1 MDEYSVFII
10 VIGFNPFE
18 NPNSQNRQIKIK
30 YIEYSKIYDNIFLKT
45 FTRKIIGFGRARMS
59 NLLNITIGKLLEEKA
74 RLHPNHEAVV
84 YSDRNLR
91 WSYQQFD
98 EECRKAAKGFMKLG
112 IEKGDKLAAWSSNT
126 PEWLITQFA
135 TGKMGAVLVTVNTNY
150 QTAEL
155 EYLLKQSD
163 TTTIILM
170 DTYKDSSYIDMVYE
184 IAPELKSAEPGQ
196 LKSSR
201 LPYLKNIIVMGDK
214 KYPGAFT
221 WDEVVNMGSEVPEE
235 DLDYLMNSL
244 EPDDVINMQ
253 YTSGTTGFPKGVML
267 SHNNIV
273 NNGFNIA
280 NCMKLAMLDRL
291 CIPVPFFHCFGCVL
305 GTMACVSVGATMVP
319 VQEFSPKKVL
329 QTVQEEKCTGL
340 HGVPTMFI
348 AELNDP
354 DFSKYELSTLRTGIM
369 AGSNCPIEVMKAVI
383 EKMGASE
390 ITIAYGQTESSP
402 VITQTRTDDPIELRV
417 ETVGK
422 ALPYVEVKVVEP
434 GTRNEVPRGQ
444 QGELCTRGYHVMKG
458 YYKNE
463 EATREAIDEDG
474 WLHTGD
480 LAIMDENGYCRITGR
495 LKDMIIR
502 GGENIY
508 PREIEEFLYRH
519 PKILDV
525 QVIGIPDSVFGEEV
539 MAWIILKEGVS
550 ADAEEI
556 KEFCKG
562 KISKHKIP
570 RYIVFTDSY
579 PMTAS
584 GKIQKYRLREKAKEI
599 VSTKTL

>member
-1 MDEYSVFII
+1 MLFLIIYSK
-10 VIGFNPFE
+10 N
-18 NPNSQNRQIKIK
+18 
-30 YIEYSKIYDNIFLKT
+30 IEYSFKCVNIFLKT
-45 FTRKIIGFGRARMS
+45 FYIFLSFIGGRWMS
-59 NLLNITIGKLLEEKA
+59 SLLNLTVGKLLEQKA
-74 RLHPNHEAVV
+74 NLHPEQEAVV

-91 WSYQQFD
+91 WTYREFD
-98 EECRKAAKGFMKLG
+98 QICRRAAKGFMKLG
-112 IEKGDKLAAWSSNT
+112 IEKGEHLAAWSSNT

-150 QTAEL
+150 RTAEL

-163 TTTIILM
+163 STTILLM
-170 DTYKDSSYIDMVYE
+170 NTWKDSSYIDMLYE
-184 IAPELKSAEPGQ
+184 IVPELKNSEPGR
-196 LKSSR
+196 LKSER
-201 LPYLKNIIVMGDK
+201 LPYLRNVIVLGEK
-214 KYPGAFT
+214 RYPGTFS
-221 WDEVVNMGSEVPEE
+221 WEDIMELGELVSDEE
-235 DLDYLMNSL
+235 LDQRMNSL
-244 EPDDVINMQ
+244 EVDDVINMQ

-267 SHNNIV
+267 THSNIV
-273 NNGFNIA
+273 NNAFNIA
-280 NCMKLAMLDRL
+280 GCMKLTNKDRL

-305 GTMACVSVGATMVP
+305 GTLACVSVGATIVP
-319 VQEFSPKKVL
+319 VQDFSPKRVL
-329 QTVQEEKCTGL
+329 QTVQDEKCTGL

-354 DFSKYELSTLRTGIM
+354 DFEKYDLSSLRTGIM

-383 EKMGASE
+383 EKMGITE

-402 VITQTRTDDPIELRV
+402 VITQTRTNDPIELRV

-422 ALPYVEVKVVEP
+422 PLPNVEVKIVEP
-434 GTRNEVPRGQ
+434 GTDKEVPRGV

-458 YYKNE
+458 YYKNDA
-463 EATREAIDEDG
+463 ATREAIDQNG

-480 LAIMDENGYCRITGR
+480 LAVMDEAGYCKITGR

-508 PREIEEFLYRH
+508 PREIEEFLYQH

-525 QVIGIPDSVFGEEV
+525 QVVGVPDTVYGEEV
-539 MAWIILKEGVS
+539 MAWVILKDGET
-550 ADAEEI
+550 ATAEEI
-556 KEFCKG
+556 KNFCTG

-570 RYIVFTDSY
+570 RYIEFTDSY

-584 GKIQKYRLREKAKEI
+584 GKIQKYRLREKAKEMLNI
-599 VSTKTL
+599 KFT